1 MATEATNPKLEL
13 DLDETGDWLAESVKS
28 TEFDDTGGW
37 TSQVIGAGATPVTP
51 PSTSS
56 RADATPPSA
65 SSTARLPPTTS
76 PDSIVKTDAAK
87 TDTVKTAAAKSA
99 TTTEPVAK
107 TAKTAK
113 KTEQKKE
120 QKSEPKS
127 APEQKKAKSGKPGK
141 PPKRPLWRGRIIPK
155 TVLGI
160 SFTMMVAGLAM
171 AASGTLLFMNYRY
184 QQDQSNAY
192 IKNFPLQVRAAQRAV
207 ANEGINARAQV
218 QQELDPLR
226 KLAATT
232 ETLDTVLGKVSKS
245 IWGVR
250 TFDVDGQP
258 TAGTAF
264 VVASDDQKTF
274 LLTSYSVIAAATVKP
289 GPKLT
294 VTQGQTELDAT
305 LWTWQEDHDLALL
318 IIQKGSLTPLS
329 WAAPDAT
336 RRGDQLFS
344 VSGIGSEGGAI
355 FEGRVGNVASSG
367 ILHNVPMGTAF
378 RGGPL
383 LDDQAR
389 VVAVSS
395 RRYSPLGFVSEG
407 AFYAPSIQ
415 SSCDVVLECAGGRVK
430 GAGAQR

>member
-1 MATEATNPKLEL
+1 MAEATNPKLEL
-13 DLDETGDWLAESVKS
+13 DLDETGDWLAESVSS
-28 TEFDDTGGW
+28 TELDDTGGW
-37 TSQVIGAGATPVTP
+37 TSSVIGSPSAKASSSASVLPLPTAKSASRDTPKSDTTAKSDTAAKIDTTAKTDPASKSSSTKTDKSVKADKNAKATTS
-51 PSTSS
+51 STSS
-56 RADATPPSA
+56 T
-65 SSTARLPPTTS
+65 
-76 PDSIVKTDAAK
+76 KG
-87 TDTVKTAAAKSA
+87 
-99 TTTEPVAK
+99 
-107 TAKTAK
+107 AK
-113 KTEQKKE
+113 K
-120 QKSEPKS
+120 SS
-127 APEQKKAKSGKPGK
+127 KPGK

-232 ETLDTVLGKVSKS
+232 ETLDTVLQKVSKS

-318 IIQKGSLTPLS
+318 IIQKGTQTPLS

-336 RRGDQLFS
+336 RRGDQLFA

-355 FEGRVGNVASSG
+355 FEGRVGNVASNG
-367 ILHNVPMGTAF
+367 VLHSVPMGTAF

-383 LDDQAR
+383 LDDQGR
-389 VVAVSS
+389 VVAISS
-395 RRYSPLGFVSEG
+395 RRYSPLGFQSEG
-407 AFYAPSIQ
+407 AYYAPAVQ
-415 SSCDVVLECAGGRVK
+415 SSCELVLECAGGRVK